1 MKISL
6 EKTGAVKMQWK
17 KKSLPSVTE
26 AAPSHLS
33 IFPLFLISF
42 LSGGQCTNR
51 HAQRNEAR
59 GGERR
64 GKEGHGVAASGR
76 GRGELVAA
84 SLVYRVEA

>member
-42 LSGGQCTNR
+42 LSGGQCMNR

-64 GKEGHGVAASGR
+64 GHGVAASGR

>member
-1 MKISL
+1 M
-6 EKTGAVKMQWK
+6 
-17 KKSLPSVTE
+17 
-26 AAPSHLS
+26 
-33 IFPLFLISF
+33 
-42 LSGGQCTNR
+42 NR